1 MAASR
6 SASSQ
11 PKPSLHIR
19 AGPRSILTCVNYEL
33 IHITVL
39 ISPALQTVLFFAV
52 TVSIVFLL
60 ITQPIARSL
69 SSSLSDSK
77 MEQRHLTQYS
87 ADSADARGPR
97 ARQQSPQRKLEEDEE
112 GCHFDSYLEAGEVR
126 WKRKEKR
133 DKKEKKKSKA
143 GKSGAVTGQWGQY
156 GIINESDL
164 YNKDAEFRTWLVE
177 ECKLNPETMSKDA
190 TKKQFAKFVE
200 DYNTATLPHEKFYN
214 IDAYERRMNLIRNGE
229 TLPIN
234 DSYDLS
240 ADLAAHTS
248 RHKRAT
254 VEHDS
259 YLNREQLIELR
270 RVQNER
276 IEAGKMKAMGLEVKA
291 NMGVRMD
298 TTYE

>member
-1 MAASR
+1 MPSDRHRDESPRRDRRARSPSPSRHRERRSR
-6 SASSQ
+6 S
-11 PKPSLHIR
+11 PER
-19 AGPRSILTCVNYEL
+19 RRPRSP
-33 IHITVL
+33 
-39 ISPALQTVLFFAV
+39 SPHRHHRD
-52 TVSIVFLL
+52 
-60 ITQPIARSL
+60 RSPRRSRSPRRRSSRERTRRSRSRSHSPGRRRSHSV
-69 SSSLSDSK
+69 SSSSSSGSDRS
-77 MEQRHLTQYS
+77 R
-87 ADSADARGPR
+87 
-97 ARQQSPQRKLEEDEE
+97 RKRRDKEERRREKK
-112 GCHFDSYLEAGEVR
+112 A
-126 WKRKEKR
+126 KRKEKR

>member
-1 MAASR
+1 MPSDQRDYSPRRDRRARSPSPSPSRRRERRLRSPERRPRPTSR
-6 SASSQ
+6 S
-11 PKPSLHIR
+11 PSR
-19 AGPRSILTCVNYEL
+19 RNR
-33 IHITVL
+33 
-39 ISPALQTVLFFAV
+39 
-52 TVSIVFLL
+52 
-60 ITQPIARSL
+60 RSL
-69 SSSLSDSK
+69 SPRRSRSPRRPSSRERGRRSRSRSYSPRRRHSRSVSSSSSSDRRK
-77 MEQRHLTQYS
+77 QKREKK
-87 ADSADARGPR
+87 AR
-97 ARQQSPQRKLEEDEE
+97 
-112 GCHFDSYLEAGEVR
+112 
-126 WKRKEKR
+126 RKERKE
-133 DKKEKKKSKA
+133 KKEKKRNKA

-214 IDAYERRMNLIRNGE
+214 IDTYERRMNLIRNGE

-234 DSYDLS
+234 DSYDPS

-248 RHKRAT
+248 RHKRSA

-259 YLNREQLIELR
+259 YLSREQLLELR

-276 IEAGKMKAMGLEVKA
+276 IE
-291 NMGVRMD
+291 
-298 TTYE
+298 